1 MKTFDLMKK
10 INMRSFLQGL
20 STGFIAVAWIL
31 ILCACGSSMDKNY
44 ITDQPLSSAA
54 VSIENSNSIA
64 QIPDWAVPSQTH
76 ISLIK
81 ELNLDNCGGN
91 DDECSIVI
99 YRWGDLY
106 PGIVSLCVKLGTGD
120 VFTRIIPTDGG
131 YTFNVGKLFSERK
144 DAIIL
149 EINSA
154 TSNLGAASVY
164 VFDICKDNDM
174 ISKPTMVERLNTAE
188 LITDLYE
195 SQYISGKIEENTITL
210 LGPEISTTGTITD
223 GTKIVDIDESS
234 LQGITLFFT
243 GKRLAWRECS
253 QTLFWDVDKYQWAL
267 CDSEGEDL

>member
-149 EINSA
+149 
-154 TSNLGAASVY
+154 
-164 VFDICKDNDM
+164 
-174 ISKPTMVERLNTAE
+174 
-188 LITDLYE
+188 
-195 SQYISGKIEENTITL
+195 
-210 LGPEISTTGTITD
+210 
-223 GTKIVDIDESS
+223 
-234 LQGITLFFT
+234 
-243 GKRLAWRECS
+243 
-253 QTLFWDVDKYQWAL
+253 
-267 CDSEGEDL
+267 